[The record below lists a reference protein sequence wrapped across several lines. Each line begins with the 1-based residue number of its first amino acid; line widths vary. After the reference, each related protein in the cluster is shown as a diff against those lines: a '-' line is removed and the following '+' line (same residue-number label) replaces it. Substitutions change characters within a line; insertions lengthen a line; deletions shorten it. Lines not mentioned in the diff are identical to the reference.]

1 MPICHSCGEPF
12 DWGWDAQAQR
22 WLPLEPIATHEGLDR
37 TFVDENEVLRADHR
51 DRHQEG
57 QSGVNVTR
65 LQKKV
70 PAETADE
77 KEKPRR
83 RRRPA

>member
-1 MPICHSCGEPF
+1 MPICNTCGEPF
-12 DWGWDAQAQR
+12 EWGWDGER

-51 DRHQEG
+51 DKHQEG
-57 QSGVNVTR
+57 MSGVNITR

-77 KEKPRR
+77 KEKHRRGRR
-83 RRRPA
+83 RAAG

>member
-1 MPICHSCGEPF
+1 MPACNTCGEPF
-12 DWGWDAQAQR
+12 EWGWDGER

-51 DRHQEG
+51 DKHQEG
-57 QSGVNVTR
+57 MSGVNVTR

-77 KEKPRR
+77 KERPKRGRR
-83 RRRPA
+83 RAG

>member
-1 MPICHSCGEPF
+1 MPACHTCGEPF
-12 DWGWDAQAQR
+12 EWGWDGER
-22 WLPLEPIATHEGLDR
+22 WMPLEPIATHEGLDR

-51 DRHQEG
+51 DKHQEG
-57 QSGVNVTR
+57 MSGVNITR
-65 LQKKV
+65 LAKKV

-77 KEKPRR
+77 KERPKR

>member
-1 MPICHSCGEPF
+1 MPACNTCGEPF
-12 DWGWDAQAQR
+12 EWGWDGER

-57 QSGVNVTR
+57 MSGVNVTR

-77 KEKPRR
+77 KERPKRGRR
-83 RRRPA
+83 RAG